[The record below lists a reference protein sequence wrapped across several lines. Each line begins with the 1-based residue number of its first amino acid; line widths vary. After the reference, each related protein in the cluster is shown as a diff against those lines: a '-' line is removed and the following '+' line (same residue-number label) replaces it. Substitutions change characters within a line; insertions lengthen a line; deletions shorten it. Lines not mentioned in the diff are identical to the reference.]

1 MAGTSCVAVP
11 AIVGSRG
18 SPGVS
23 RPAAGRRHRRPRHLQ
38 RPHPRDRH
46 PVLPAVHQQGDLSPQ
61 RTGLA
66 SRSRR
71 AYHADSAGIRPRSRL
86 LTEVHILQITQPAI
100 LDEQNER
107 AGNPTPQPRPPARQ
121 QTTDGQPQSQP
132 PTTTADLACSR
143 NSSAPTKS
151 HDSTRSSMSRFSALS
166 GLGVSTSTPQAC
178 LAGPPGHAPAGAESP

>member
-1 MAGTSCVAVP
+1 MFPDPRLVA
-11 AIVGSRG
+11 AIV
-18 SPGVS
+18 
-23 RPAAGRRHRRPRHLQ
+23 
-38 RPHPRDRH
+38 DRVTFNAH
-46 PVLPAVHQQGDLSPQ
+46 IPAVHQQGDLSPQ

-151 HDSTRSSMSRFSALS
+151 HDSTRSSMRRSSALS

-178 LAGPPGHAPAGAESP
+178 LAGPPGHDRPGLSLHECPDGNPGVGLMPLIRMASDS